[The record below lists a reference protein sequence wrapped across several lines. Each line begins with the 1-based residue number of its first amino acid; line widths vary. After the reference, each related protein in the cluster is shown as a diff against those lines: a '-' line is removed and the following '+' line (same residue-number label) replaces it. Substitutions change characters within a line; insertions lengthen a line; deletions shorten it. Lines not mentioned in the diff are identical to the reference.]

1 MSLIELIDLQQR
13 HGSRTTL
20 RGFSL
25 SIEKGEILAIIGPT
39 GAGKTTLLRLID
51 QLDKPAYGKV
61 LFDGREVTPHLRT
74 KVRRQISM
82 VLQKPVVFDASVYD
96 NVAFPLT
103 VRKFD
108 RKAISEN
115 VNAMLKTVGLE
126 GYQKRKART
135 LSGGETQKVALA
147 RALITDPQV
156 LLLDEPTANLD
167 PVSLNSIEEL
177 ILRFNRDNGMAIVIA
192 THEMAQGQRLAQ
204 KIGVMMDGELVQVGK
219 PADIFYAPSDI
230 RVARF
235 VGVENILKGHI
246 VSNEGGLAHIE
257 MNGHRLEAVTDHRRG
272 EEVHVCIRPEEV
284 TISLQ
289 PPSSSA
295 RNSFRGEVE
304 LMTMSGPYA
313 RVEIGC
319 GLTLVALIT
328 KRSAE
333 ELGLKVGQQVHASF
347 KATAVHVISRA
358 GSDQAEAPG
367 QTAESSAI
375 DGELHHGKP
384 FDDPR
389 FWQWNG

>member
-1 MSLIELIDLQQR
+1 MSLIELAVLQQR

-20 RGFSL
+20 KGVSL

-39 GAGKTTLLRLID
+39 GSGKTTLLRVID
-51 QLDKPAYGKV
+51 QLDKPASGKV
-61 LFDGREVTPHLRT
+61 LFDEREVTPRLRT
-74 KVRRQISM
+74 QVRRKISM

-96 NVAFPLT
+96 NVAYPLR
-103 VRKFD
+103 VRRYN
-108 RKAISEN
+108 RKAIPEK
-115 VNAMLKTVGLE
+115 VNAMLKTVGLD
-126 GYQKRKART
+126 GYQKRNART

-167 PVSLNSIEEL
+167 PASLNAIEEF
-177 ILRFNRDNGMAIVIA
+177 ILRFNRDHGMAIVIA
-192 THEMAQGQRLAQ
+192 THEMAQGQRLATR
-204 KIGVMMDGELVQVGK
+204 IGVMMQGELIQVGK

-257 MNGHRLEAVTDHRRG
+257 TNGQRLEAVTDHRMG
-272 EEVHVCIRPEEV
+272 AEVQVCIRPEEV

-295 RNSFRGEVE
+295 RNSFS
-304 LMTMSGPYA
+304 LSGPYA
-313 RVEIGC
+313 RVEIDC
-319 GLTLVALIT
+319 GFTLVALIT
-328 KRSAE
+328 RRSAE
-333 ELGLKVGQQVHASF
+333 ELGLKVGQQAHASF

-367 QTAESSAI
+367 PTVESSAI
-375 DGELHHGKP
+375 GKREP
-384 FDDPR
+384 PDIMPPR
-389 FWQWNG
+389 PEQWTGNA

>member
-1 MSLIELIDLQQR
+1 MSLIELAVLQQR

-20 RGFSL
+20 KGVSL

-39 GAGKTTLLRLID
+39 GSGKTTLLRVID
-51 QLDKPAYGKV
+51 QLDKPASGKV
-61 LFDGREVTPHLRT
+61 LFDEREVTPRLRT
-74 KVRRQISM
+74 QVRRKISM

-96 NVAFPLT
+96 NVAYPLR
-103 VRKFD
+103 VRRYN
-108 RKAISEN
+108 RKAIPEK
-115 VNAMLKTVGLE
+115 VNAMLKTVGLD
-126 GYQKRKART
+126 GYQKRNART

-167 PVSLNSIEEL
+167 PASLNAIEEF
-177 ILRFNRDNGMAIVIA
+177 ILRFNRDHGMAIVIA
-192 THEMAQGQRLAQ
+192 THEMAQGQRLATR
-204 KIGVMMDGELVQVGK
+204 IGVMMQGELIQVGK

-257 MNGHRLEAVTDHRRG
+257 TNGQRLEAVTDHRMG
-272 EEVHVCIRPEEV
+272 AEVQVCIRPEEV

-295 RNSFRGEVE
+295 RNSFSGEVS
-304 LMTMSGPYA
+304 LVALSGPYA
-313 RVEIGC
+313 RVEIDC
-319 GLTLVALIT
+319 GFTLVALIT
-328 KRSAE
+328 RRSAE

-347 KATAVHVISRA
+347 KASAVHVISRA
-358 GSDQAEAPG
+358 GSDQAELPG
-367 QTAESSAI
+367 PTVESSAI
-375 DGELHHGKP
+375 SEEPRDIIP
-384 FDDPR
+384 PDPSL
-389 FWQWNG
+389 FFPS

>member
-1 MSLIELIDLQQR
+1 MSLIELVDLQQR

-20 RGFSL
+20 KSVSL

-51 QLDKPAYGKV
+51 QLDNPASGKV
-61 LFDGREVTPHLRT
+61 LFNGREVTPQLRT

-103 VRKFD
+103 VRKLD
-108 RKAISEN
+108 RKAIPER

-167 PVSLNSIEEL
+167 PVSLNTIERL
-177 ILRFNRDNGMAIVIA
+177 ILQFNRDNGMAIVVA
-192 THEMAQGQRLAQ
+192 THEMAQGQRLAHR
-204 KIGVMMDGELVQVGK
+204 IGVMMDGELIQVGK
-219 PADIFYAPSDI
+219 PEDIFYAPSDL

-235 VGVENILKGHI
+235 VGVENILKGS
-246 VSNEGGLAHIE
+246 VTANEGGLAQIGL
-257 MNGHRLEAVTDHRRG
+257 NGHSLEAVTDHRAG
-272 EEVHVCIRPEEV
+272 GEVHVFIRPEEV

-295 RNSFRGEVE
+295 RNSFRGEAKLVA
-304 LMTMSGPYA
+304 LSGPYA
-313 RVEIGC
+313 RVEIDC
-319 GLTLVALIT
+319 GISLVALVT
-328 KRSAE
+328 RRSAE

-358 GSDQAEAPG
+358 GSDQAEVRGP
-367 QTAESSAI
+367 TAESPAI
-375 DGELHHGKP
+375 GQEPHDIKP
-384 FDDPR
+384 PNQSLFFPS
-389 FWQWNG
+389 

>member
-1 MSLIELIDLQQR
+1 MSLIELADLQQR

-20 RGFSL
+20 KGVSL

-51 QLDKPAYGKV
+51 QLDKPASGKV
-61 LFDGREVTPHLRT
+61 LFDEREVTSRLRT

-96 NVAFPLT
+96 NVAYPLR
-103 VRKFD
+103 VRKYN
-108 RKAISEN
+108 RKAIPEK
-115 VNAMLKTVGLE
+115 VNAMLKTVGLD
-126 GYQKRKART
+126 GYQKRNART

-167 PVSLNSIEEL
+167 PVSLTTIEDL

-192 THEMAQGQRLAQ
+192 THEMAQGQRLAH
-204 KIGVMMDGELVQVGK
+204 KIGVMMDGELIQVGK
-219 PADIFYAPSDI
+219 PEGIFYAPGDL

-246 VSNEGGLAHIE
+246 ASNEGGLAHIE
-257 MNGHRLEAVTDHRRG
+257 TNGHSLEAVTDHRMG

-295 RNSFRGEVE
+295 RNSFHGEVK
-304 LMTMSGPYA
+304 LMALSGPYA
-313 RVEIGC
+313 RVEIDC
-319 GLTLVALIT
+319 GFTLVTLIT
-328 KRSAE
+328 RRSAE

-358 GSDQAEAPG
+358 GSD
-367 QTAESSAI
+367 
-375 DGELHHGKP
+375 
-384 FDDPR
+384 
-389 FWQWNG
+389 